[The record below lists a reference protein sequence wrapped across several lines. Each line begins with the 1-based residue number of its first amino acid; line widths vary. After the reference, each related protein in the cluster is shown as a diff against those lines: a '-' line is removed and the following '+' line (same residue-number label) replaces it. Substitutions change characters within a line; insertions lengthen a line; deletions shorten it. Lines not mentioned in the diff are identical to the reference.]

1 MDALIAEF
9 ERYLR
14 VERNCS
20 PHTRTCYLRE
30 VREFG
35 DFYAKMRKKR
45 PEALTLEDLAQVD
58 KLVVRAFMSGLY
70 RRNTARTVARKLA
83 SLRAFFAYWVDRDKL
98 PLNPA
103 RLVSTPKIGKA
114 APRYLNVDEMHAL
127 LGPDEESASTD
138 PLKTRDRALIDVL
151 YASGIRV
158 SELAALD
165 LGHVSFEYGTLR
177 VLGKGAR
184 VRTALI
190 GERALGSLRAYLD
203 LRPVL
208 LAQATESTDALFI
221 DRRGRRVSTGQVY
234 HIVRRRSRER
244 LGGRS
249 ESPHT
254 LRHTFGTHLVNE
266 GADLRSVQEM
276 LGHKNIAT
284 TQIYT
289 HTSLKRLM
297 AVYDG
302 AHPRAR
308 LDAAPRPKPGE
319 AEEDE

>member
-1 MDALIAEF
+1 MDALVAEF
-9 ERYLR
+9 ERYLA

-35 DFYAKMRKKR
+35 RFLAEMRGKK
-45 PEALTLEDLAQVD
+45 PEALTLEDLAAVD

-70 RRNTARTVARKLA
+70 GRNTARTVARKLA

-98 PLNPA
+98 ALNPA
-103 RLVSTPKIGKA
+103 RMVSTPKIGKT
-114 APRYLNVDEMHAL
+114 APRYLNVDEMRAL
-127 LGPDEESASTD
+127 LGPDEESASPD
-138 PLKTRDRALIDVL
+138 PLKARDRAIIDVF
-151 YASGIRV
+151 YASGVRV

-165 LGHVSFEYGTLR
+165 LGDVSFEYGTLR
-177 VLGKGAR
+177 VFGKGAR
-184 VRTALI
+184 ERTALV
-190 GERALGSLRAYLD
+190 GERALASLRGYLEV
-203 LRPVL
+203 RGA
-208 LAQATESTDALFI
+208 LAARAAETTAALFL
-221 DRRGRRVSTGQVY
+221 DRRGRRVTSGQLY
-234 HIVRRRSRER
+234 HVVRRRSRAR

-297 AVYDG
+297 SVYDS

-308 LDAAPRPKPGE
+308 ARRAVRREKGKEE
-319 AEEDE
+319 AE